1 MLDDRIFNIH
11 DIVLVLV
18 VFESIAFSLLL
29 LAVREGRVLSCR
41 LLSLFLLAIGAES
54 LDTVL
59 YWCAPLKANYLA
71 DQTYLFLLLKS
82 APFLQG
88 PLLYFYTRSVLYG
101 EVGMRRWWLHFAP
114 FMAFPLYLIV
124 MHLELGTTG
133 VEAGVFKYGIW
144 VDSFSFSW
152 INYAPS
158 ALVLFYTLASI
169 KAINEYVEGLKQTYS
184 NVDKIDRNWLKLLI
198 YGFLFTWCWNFV
210 NIIFASLHLTTLS
223 AFFGLSGNYYDL
235 IFVKALA
242 FYNLLYSRMA
252 LGKRRDSNEVT
263 EAVAIGAS
271 EPDEASIGALPAIP
285 QANPQ
290 AELGQGASDFHG
302 ANAPSS
308 SDIKAEAA
316 VPDEAVANQTPEPE
330 VDKAPATGNLDAKQ
344 PANCAQERQDELDEI
359 PKALSDKLV
368 RLMEEEE
375 IYLNPELTV
384 DQLAR
389 AARLPSRQTSN
400 IINRKFN
407 MNFFEFVNHYRV
419 EHAKRLL
426 ANHLE
431 YSVIEISEMSG
442 FNSKSA
448 FNRFFKKVTGVT
460 PTEHRKSSQTD

>member
-71 DQTYLFLLLKS
+71 DQTYLFLLIKS

-101 EVGMRRWWLHFAP
+101 EVGMRRWWLHFTP
-114 FMAFPLYLIV
+114 FMAFPLYLLV
-124 MHLELGTTG
+124 MHFELGSDG
-133 VEAGVFKYGIW
+133 VVAGVFKYGIW

-210 NIIFASLHLTTLS
+210 NIIFASLHLTSIS

-252 LGKRRDSNEVT
+252 LGKRRDVDAT
-263 EAVAIGAS
+263 EAII
-271 EPDEASIGALPAIP
+271 EE
-285 QANPQ
+285 
-290 AELGQGASDFHG
+290 
-302 ANAPSS
+302 
-308 SDIKAEAA
+308 
-316 VPDEAVANQTPEPE
+316 
-330 VDKAPATGNLDAKQ
+330 DKAPLSTGGHSQTEQSPAPAAPVTPSESARKPAGDQPKAPASQGNPVATQSEPKSATAAAPESLQQDS
-344 PANCAQERQDELDEI
+344 ERHDELDEI

-460 PTEHRKSSQTD
+460 PTEHRKSSQID

>member
-1 MLDDRIFNIH
+1 MLEDRIFNIH
-11 DIVLVLV
+11 DLVLVLV

-59 YWCAPLKANYLA
+59 YWCAPLKASYLA
-71 DQTYLFLLLKS
+71 DQTYLFLLMKS

-88 PLLYFYTRSVLYG
+88 PLLYFYTRTVLYG
-101 EVGMRRWWLHFAP
+101 EVGVKRWWLHFVP
-114 FMAFPLYLIV
+114 FAAFPLYLLV
-124 MHLELGTTG
+124 MHFELGTDG
-133 VEAGVFKYGIW
+133 VEQGVFQYGIW

-169 KAINEYVEGLKQTYS
+169 KAINDYVEGLKQTYS

-210 NIIFASLHLTTLS
+210 NIIFASLHLTSVS

-252 LGKRRDSNEVT
+252 LGKRPQDWADTTNDDGAVSDAEIKKPSISVKDLEVSS
-263 EAVAIGAS
+263 AVASPTSAS
-271 EPDEASIGALPAIP
+271 SANEHPTGHVEPTNVVMDNARRADEVGDTKPNADRSDHSSED
-285 QANPQ
+285 
-290 AELGQGASDFHG
+290 AESTDQDF
-302 ANAPSS
+302 S
-308 SDIKAEAA
+308 
-316 VPDEAVANQTPEPE
+316 
-330 VDKAPATGNLDAKQ
+330 
-344 PANCAQERQDELDEI
+344 RQDDLDEI

-368 RLMEEEE
+368 RLMEEDE

-426 ANHLE
+426 ANNPE

-460 PTEHRKSSQTD
+460 PTEHRKNSQMAQ

>member
-1 MLDDRIFNIH
+1 MLEDRIFNIH

-101 EVGMRRWWLHFAP
+101 EVGIRRWWLHFAP
-114 FMAFPLYLIV
+114 FMAFPLYLLV
-124 MHLELGTTG
+124 MHFELGSGG

-169 KAINEYVEGLKQTYS
+169 KAINDYVEGLKQTYS

-252 LGKRRDSNEVT
+252 LGKRRDVDPQTDEVL
-263 EAVAIGAS
+263 EACEPAEAPTSPQTKQEQGVGNAS
-271 EPDEASIGALPAIP
+271 GVKAPL
-285 QANPQ
+285 N
-290 AELGQGASDFHG
+290 SD
-302 ANAPSS
+302 A
-308 SDIKAEAA
+308 KAETKTLGETTEGQTQVSAG
-316 VPDEAVANQTPEPE
+316 EAEESEGVSKPEAKP
-330 VDKAPATGNLDAKQ
+330 PATSS
-344 PANCAQERQDELDEI
+344 QERQDELDDI

-426 ANHLE
+426 ANNLE